1 MTDLLERAFAEA
13 SKLTPE
19 QQDRLARW
27 LLDELADDEAW
38 DRRFAATAD
47 RLAELAGEALQ
58 EHRAGLAED
67 FDLGRK

>member
-19 QQDRLARW
+19 QQDQLARW

-58 EHRAGLAED
+58 EHRAGLTED